1 MARSPLTLAAS
12 ATAALPGI
20 GVTGVASLTENSAGR
35 FDSALLSLADG
46 RSVVVR
52 MPSSA
57 ETAADLAAE
66 SRALHALTSGVRA
79 LLPFAAPE
87 VIGENGSGE
96 NRVLV
101 VDVVDGY
108 RIDPGELPKG
118 PGYAPAI
125 GGALAAVH
133 ALPVSVVRTD
143 GLPVRA
149 PEQVRDDV
157 ERLLDRADA
166 TGRVPDGLMMRWRR
180 ALHESDL
187 WRFESAVVL
196 GGATSASIL
205 LVDDP
210 DGVPQVSGILD
221 WSGLSVGDP
230 AVDLRWLASAPT
242 AIDDVY
248 DGYAASGERSPDPLL
263 RERARLYAELEF
275 AKWLVH
281 GHNAGESEVVA
292 DAVALLEALADGV
305 RGDHIVASSRSDI
318 DEALALVEK
327 VPPTAA
333 TAVDTSMQTD
343 AYDPEALSLY
353 LSAERDREAAAAAL
367 ADARSREARGIETEF
382 GVSDGSEEP
391 GPTAPIDLDGWTPTA
406 SPGTATGP
414 STPPDDDVL
423 AAPSTGEPTD
433 DTNLHDAVDD
443 EEDAARASRAALRR
457 WGVDRDEA

>member
-1 MARSPLTLAAS
+1 
-12 ATAALPGI
+12 
-20 GVTGVASLTENSAGR
+20 
-35 FDSALLSLADG
+35 
-46 RSVVVR
+46 
-52 MPSSA
+52 
-57 ETAADLAAE
+57 
-66 SRALHALTSGVRA
+66 
-79 LLPFAAPE
+79 
-87 VIGENGSGE
+87 
-96 NRVLV
+96 
-101 VDVVDGY
+101 
-108 RIDPGELPKG
+108 
-118 PGYAPAI
+118 
-125 GGALAAVH
+125 
-133 ALPVSVVRTD
+133 
-143 GLPVRA
+143 
-149 PEQVRDDV
+149 
-157 ERLLDRADA
+157 
-166 TGRVPDGLMMRWRR
+166 
-180 ALHESDL
+180 
-187 WRFESAVVL
+187 
-196 GGATSASIL
+196 
-205 LVDDP
+205 
-210 DGVPQVSGILD
+210 
-221 WSGLSVGDP
+221 
-230 AVDLRWLASAPT
+230 
-242 AIDDVY
+242 
-248 DGYAASGERSPDPLL
+248 
-263 RERARLYAELEF
+263 
-275 AKWLVH
+275 VH
-281 GHNAGESEVVA
+281 GHDAGESEVVA